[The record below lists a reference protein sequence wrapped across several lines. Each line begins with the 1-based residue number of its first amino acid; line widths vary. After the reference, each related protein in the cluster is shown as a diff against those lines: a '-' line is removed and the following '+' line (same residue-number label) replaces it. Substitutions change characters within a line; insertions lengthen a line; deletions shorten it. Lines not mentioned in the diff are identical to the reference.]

1 MLVYGCGST
10 PVGDKDSGTSI
21 PARST
26 GTRSPEEQARVTSQM
41 EAQIGADAERYA
53 KGRPR
58 KQFLGARVPE
68 PRFAAYLKEWV
79 ARIEQ
84 IGNVNYPAEARGRIY
99 GKVRLTA
106 YIRADGSIENVQIEK
121 SSGSVVLDL
130 AALRIVQVASPF
142 APFPPEISRDTDILV
157 ITRTWTF
164 ARGTD
169 SNDGLGQQFLETQG
183 DAVKEPPRGP

>member
-1 MLVYGCGST
+1 MFIDLILLRKLIRSTGVSRKVIVIASLVLVYGCGST

-26 GTRSPEEQARVTSQM
+26 GTRSPEEQASVISQM
-41 EAQIGADAERYA
+41 EAQIRADAERYA

-84 IGNVNYPAEARGRIY
+84 IGNANYPAEARGSAMSR
-99 GKVRLTA
+99 
-106 YIRADGSIENVQIEK
+106 
-121 SSGSVVLDL
+121 SVLNEVG
-130 AALRIVQVASPF
+130 V
-142 APFPPEISRDTDILV
+142 T
-157 ITRTWTF
+157 
-164 ARGTD
+164 ARGWSCYAT
-169 SNDGLGQQFLETQG
+169 F
-183 DAVKEPPRGP
+183 R